1 MPPWCPV
8 YCVHNDNDTTYFDDA
23 INRYNMRIEFSSP
36 YKCNS
41 IKTGGKQNGQKSA
54 RAG

>member
-1 MPPWCPV
+1 M